1 MKRFSFLFF
10 TFILMLTFQFSFL
23 WRFSFFGVIPNIL
36 LILIVWVSLYKG
48 SHKGQIMGFFT
59 GIVVDAFSIGIF
71 GANAFLFT
79 GVGFFVG
86 LLKKKVDEGNIFV
99 QGLLVF
105 SVTFF
110 YCSGFLLLTKIF
122 GERKVII
129 SGKTLLLL
137 PLYNGLLAPLCFVV
151 LVWWAKLWREKMY
164 VAD

>member
-36 LILIVWVSLYKG
+36 LILIVWFSLYKG

-86 LLKKKVDEGNIFV
+86 LLKKKVDEGNILV

-105 SVTFF
+105 FVTFF

>member
-23 WRFSFFGVIPNIL
+23 WRVSFFGVIPNIL
-36 LILIVWVSLYKG
+36 LILIVWFSFCRG
-48 SHKGQIMGFFT
+48 SRKGQVLGFFT

-79 GVGFFVG
+79 VIGFFVG

-99 QGLLVF
+99 QGLVVF
-105 SVTFF
+105 FVTLF
-110 YCSGFLLLTKIF
+110 YCSGFWVLTKIF
-122 GERKVII
+122 GEKKVII
-129 SGKTLLLL
+129 SVETLLFL

-151 LVWWAKLWREKMY
+151 LVWWAKLWREETY